1 METALV
7 IAGIQAA
14 VALLQTQ
21 MQLAAAR
28 TATSSGQEQQALLA
42 AMQAAYAQAAR
53 LNDSL
58 AGMLSAH
65 GIAVSKEHA

>member
-28 TATSSGQEQQALLA
+28 AATADGHERDALLA
-42 AMQAAYAQAAR
+42 AMHTAYAQAAQ

-65 GIAVSKEHA
+65 GIHVGKEPA